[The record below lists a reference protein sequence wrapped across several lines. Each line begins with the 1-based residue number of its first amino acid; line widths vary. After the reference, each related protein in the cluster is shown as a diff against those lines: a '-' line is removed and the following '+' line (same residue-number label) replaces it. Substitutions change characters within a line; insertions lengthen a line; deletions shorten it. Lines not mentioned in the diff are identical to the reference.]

1 MKLSSIDYAK
11 LIAWLA
17 FHRSRITL
25 GRTQVQKILFICYGL
40 YYANSNKLLFDDDKP
55 QAWPFGPVFPRSYKR
70 YNTYI
75 SSDLTDG
82 EKQEFL
88 KDKGTL
94 FTITMLTD
102 KLCLCSARELTEWS
116 HLPDSPWSK
125 AVLKNGKL
133 KWSQELD
140 LGDIKDFF
148 TREGW
153 KAGLS
158 RIS

>member
-17 FHRSRITL
+17 SHRSRITL

-40 YYANSNKLLFDDDKP
+40 YYANNKELLFDDDKP

-75 SSDLTDG
+75 SSELTDA

-116 HLPDSPWSK
+116 HQPDTPWSK
-125 AVLKNGKL
+125 AVLQNGKL

-140 LGDIKDFF
+140 LDEIKNYF
-148 TREGW
+148 TGEGW
-153 KAGLS
+153 KTGL
-158 RIS
+158 I